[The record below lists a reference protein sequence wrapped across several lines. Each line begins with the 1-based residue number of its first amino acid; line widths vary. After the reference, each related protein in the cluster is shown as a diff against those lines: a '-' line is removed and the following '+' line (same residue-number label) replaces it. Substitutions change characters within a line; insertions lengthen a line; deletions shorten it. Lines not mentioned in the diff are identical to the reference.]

1 MWEIY
6 WLTRL
11 EGLYILFGVL
21 ISISSVV
28 FLGSGLYMLLEGIDD
43 SDSRYSKYTKIIKK
57 SLIYTIILGLL
68 LIFTPNEK
76 QLLAILGIGG
86 TIDYIQSNE
95 TAKQLPDKCIIALD
109 EYLNN
114 YINKDKNE

>member
-11 EGLYILFGVL
+11 EGLHVLFAVL
-21 ISISSVV
+21 IFTSSVIFIGHCFYV
-28 FLGSGLYMLLEGIDD
+28 LLENIDT
-43 SDSRYSKYTKIIKK
+43 SDSKYLKYIKRIKK

-109 EYLNN
+109 EYLNH